1 MLDRDHESSRY
12 IYIEI
17 YSYTYLYMYTIGIFI
32 YTCIYSSYINSLR
45 MSLEQG
51 AMLNR
56 DYAWNP
62 AAVSIYTYMHN
73 FT

>member
-1 MLDRDHESSRY
+1 
-12 IYIEI
+12 
-17 YSYTYLYMYTIGIFI
+17 
-32 YTCIYSSYINSLR
+32 

-56 DYAWNP
+56 DYAWNL